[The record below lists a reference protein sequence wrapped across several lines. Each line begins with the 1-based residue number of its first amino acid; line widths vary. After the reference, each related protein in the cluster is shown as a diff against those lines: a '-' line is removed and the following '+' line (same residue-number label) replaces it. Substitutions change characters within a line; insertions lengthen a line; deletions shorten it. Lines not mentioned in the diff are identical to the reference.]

1 MIPNLNLDDDI
12 LEDLNEKNDP
22 SYTYKMDKENYRI
35 LDYCDGLEAVKQAVY
50 KILNTERYDYTI
62 YSQNY
67 GIELEELFGEPT
79 SYVIPELERRIIEAL
94 SMDDRIE
101 EVYNFDFNTTSK
113 GIVAVTFHVDT
124 IHGSTKIDME
134 VEY

>member
-12 LEDLNEKNDP
+12 LEDLDEKSDP

-101 EVYNFDFNTTSK
+101 EVYNFDLNTTSK

>member
-12 LEDLNEKNDP
+12 LEDLDEKSDP
-22 SYTYKMDKENYRI
+22 SYTYKMDKENNRI
-35 LDYCDGLEAVKQAVY
+35 LDYCDGLEAVKQAIY
-50 KILNTERYDYTI
+50 KILNTKRYDYTI

-94 SMDDRIE
+94 SMDERIE

>member
-101 EVYNFDFNTTSK
+101 EVYNFDLNTTSK